1 MVQCYFQKKSKTEN
15 RPVKNSIKGTQ
26 GTTLF
31 RNNIANSSLKN
42 SVNGTEGIMLFSQ
55 EWGRLKITPSKIEL
69 AEHSL
74 QCYFPKKEEN

>member
-42 SVNGTEGIMLFSQ
+42 SVNGTVGIMLFTQ
-55 EWGRLKITPSKIEL
+55 E
-69 AEHSL
+69 
-74 QCYFPKKEEN
+74 